1 MDLSSIT
8 STLNT
13 AKTNQYSAAADEL
26 TSSLQGLSSESS
38 EEELK
43 GVLKDFESYFV
54 EQIIKQVKDTFT
66 SINDDEDSDSTMSQ
80 YKDMYMD
87 IAIQQVADEIV
98 EQSGENFTQQLYE
111 QMKRNYN
118 IE

>member
-1 MDLSSIT
+1 MDLSSLGSLSYT
-8 STLNT
+8 NAQNT
-13 AKTNQYSAAADEL
+13 VSSNAASSLTSAA
-26 TSSLQGLSSESS
+26 SSLSSEST

-54 EQIIKQVKDTFT
+54 EQILKEVKETFT
-66 SINDDEDSDSTMSQ
+66 DDDEDSTMSQ
-80 YKDMYMD
+80 YKDMCMD
-87 IAIQQVADEIV
+87 NVIQLVADDIV
-98 EQSGENFTQQLYE
+98 DEVGETYTQQLYE